1 MKKMLTFDKDPR
13 ARQFSLLLLV
23 QFFSFSNLY
32 NTYRQYIYRLYT
44 VYLDQGGA
52 MIPLQLL
59 RLYLQHHHRS
69 PLRHWGN
76 CNDDGLIYS
85 QDHCG

>member
-1 MKKMLTFDKDPR
+1 MLTFDKDPN
-13 ARQFSLLLLV
+13 ACQFSLLLLV

-32 NTYRQYIYRLYT
+32 NTYRQYIYRLYISRPGWCNDPAAIIAALFT
-44 VYLDQGGA
+44 
-52 MIPLQLL
+52 
-59 RLYLQHHHRS
+59 

-85 QDHCG
+85 HDHCG